1 MGEVHPPILRQERVW
16 VEVRSP
22 WISCANPWE
31 RSAEL
36 RPLQSHSLW
45 NVDDGIPGGVHVKS
59 DCPTFVTG
67 AIWAMSA
74 TRTIMPTTTP
84 TEIEV
89 EKLLFD
95 SENPRLSEV
104 EDLDRTDENEIG
116 KALWKLLAAD
126 EIVMSITSAEHF
138 FRHEPLMVE
147 ERADG
152 NFTVIEG
159 NRRLL
164 AVKAI
169 VDEKFRKKIGAAQ
182 FEAFQDV
189 TPVLRRE
196 LRKLPCIISRRKD
209 LWQFVGFKH
218 VNGPKP
224 WGSFSKAEFI
234 ATVHE
239 KYKIGLKEVAQQIGD
254 RHTTVERL
262 YRGWCVLRQAEDWA
276 VFDRDNRFS
285 KRFAFSHLYTG
296 IEYPNFMKFLGLKDG
311 LSYDDRSPV
320 PKERKEELRELCL
333 WLYGR
338 KTPEPAIK
346 PLITSQNPDLSNLET
361 ALGKPA
367 GVKALR
373 AGLSLSIARD
383 ASLGDKR
390 LFDDAMA
397 LAVQALKDA
406 TAVYPTGAE
415 GSLDEIESAETAYKL
430 SGAIVDGLERIKKG
444 ERGRGTRSSAE

>member
-1 MGEVHPPILRQERVW
+1 
-16 VEVRSP
+16 
-22 WISCANPWE
+22 
-31 RSAEL
+31 
-36 RPLQSHSLW
+36 
-45 NVDDGIPGGVHVKS
+45 
-59 DCPTFVTG
+59 
-67 AIWAMSA
+67 
-74 TRTIMPTTTP
+74 MPTP
-84 TEIEV
+84 KSVEIEV
-89 EKLLFD
+89 EKLIFD

-126 EIVMSITSAEHF
+126 EIVMSITSAGHF

-147 ERADG
+147 ERGDG
-152 NFTVIEG
+152 DYTVVEG

-169 VDEKFRKKIGAAQ
+169 VDEGFRKKIGAAQ
-182 FEAFQDV
+182 FESFEDV
-189 TPVLRRE
+189 TPALRKE
-196 LRKLPCIISRRKD
+196 LRTLPCIISKRKD

-234 ATVHE
+234 AGVHE
-239 KYKIGLKEVAQQIGD
+239 KYKVGLKEVAQQIGD
-254 RHTTVERL
+254 RHTTVARL
-262 YRGWCVLRQAEDWA
+262 YRGWCVLRQAEEWKL
-276 VFDRDNRFS
+276 FNRDQRFS

-296 IEYPNFMKFLGLKDG
+296 IEYPNFMRFLGLKDEM
-311 LSYDDRSPV
+311 SYENRNPV
-320 PKERKEELRELCL
+320 PAGKKDELGEVCL

-338 KTPEPAIK
+338 KEPEPAIK

-367 GVKALR
+367 GIKALR

-415 GSLDEIESAETAYKL
+415 GSLDEIESAETSYKL

-444 ERGRGTRSSAE
+444 ERGRGARPSTE

>member
-1 MGEVHPPILRQERVW
+1 
-16 VEVRSP
+16 
-22 WISCANPWE
+22 
-31 RSAEL
+31 
-36 RPLQSHSLW
+36 
-45 NVDDGIPGGVHVKS
+45 
-59 DCPTFVTG
+59 
-67 AIWAMSA
+67 
-74 TRTIMPTTTP
+74 MPTPKTI
-84 TEIEV
+84 EIDIG
-89 EKLLFD
+89 KLFFD
-95 SENPRLSEV
+95 SKNPRLSEV

-126 EIVMSITSAEHF
+126 EIVMSITSAGHF

-147 ERADG
+147 ERKDG
-152 NFTVIEG
+152 NYTVVEG

-169 VDEKFRKKIGAAQ
+169 VSEGFRKKIGAAQ
-182 FEAFQDV
+182 FEAFEDV
-189 TPVLRRE
+189 TPG
-196 LRKLPCIISRRKD
+196 LRKELQTLPCIVSHRKD

-239 KYKIGLKEVAQQIGD
+239 KYNVNLKDVAQQIGD
-254 RHTTVERL
+254 LHTTVERL
-262 YRGWCVLRQAEDWA
+262 YRGWCVLRQAEEWK
-276 VFDRDNRFS
+276 VFDRDRRFS

-296 IEYPNFMKFLGLKDG
+296 IEYPNFAKFLGLNDDG
-311 LSYDDRSPV
+311 SYDDRHPV
-320 PKERKEELRELCL
+320 PKDKKDELGELCL

-338 KTPEPAIK
+338 KEPEPAIK
-346 PLITSQNPDLSNLET
+346 PLIASQNPDLSNLET
-361 ALGKPA
+361 ALGKQA
-367 GVKALR
+367 GIKALR

-397 LAVQALKDA
+397 LAVQALRDA

-430 SGAIVDGLERIKKG
+430 SGSIVDGLVRIKEG
-444 ERGRGTRSSAE
+444 ERGRGTRSSVE

>member
-1 MGEVHPPILRQERVW
+1 MAIPKPI
-16 VEVRSP
+16 
-22 WISCANPWE
+22 
-31 RSAEL
+31 
-36 RPLQSHSLW
+36 
-45 NVDDGIPGGVHVKS
+45 
-59 DCPTFVTG
+59 
-67 AIWAMSA
+67 
-74 TRTIMPTTTP
+74 
-84 TEIEV
+84 EIELG
-89 EKLLFD
+89 KLLFD
-95 SENPRLSEV
+95 SKNPRLSEV

-126 EIVMSITSAEHF
+126 EIVMSITSAGHF

-147 ERADG
+147 ERDDG
-152 NFTVIEG
+152 NFTVVEG

-169 VDEKFRKKIGAAQ
+169 VDDKFRKRIGAAQ
-182 FEAFQDV
+182 FESFADV
-189 TPVLRRE
+189 MPALRKE
-196 LRKLPCIISRRKD
+196 LRTLPCIVSRRKD

-234 ATVHE
+234 AGVHE
-239 KYKIGLKEVAQQIGD
+239 KYEVGLKDVAQQIGD
-254 RHTTVERL
+254 RHTTVARL
-262 YRGWCVLRQAEDWA
+262 YRGWCVLRQAEEWK
-276 VFDRDNRFS
+276 VFNRDNRYS

-296 IEYPNFMKFLGLKDG
+296 IEYPNFMKFLGLTDEM
-311 LSYDDRSPV
+311 SYDSRKPV
-320 PKERKEELRELCL
+320 PPDNKDELGELCL

-338 KTPEPAIK
+338 KDPEPAIK

-361 ALGKPA
+361 ALGKHA
-367 GVKALR
+367 GIKALR

-406 TAVYPTGAE
+406 SAVYPTGAE
-415 GSLDEIESAETAYKL
+415 GSLDEIESADTAYKL
-430 SGAIVDGLERIKKG
+430 SGAIVTGLERIRKG
-444 ERGRGTRSSAE
+444 ERGRGERSSSE